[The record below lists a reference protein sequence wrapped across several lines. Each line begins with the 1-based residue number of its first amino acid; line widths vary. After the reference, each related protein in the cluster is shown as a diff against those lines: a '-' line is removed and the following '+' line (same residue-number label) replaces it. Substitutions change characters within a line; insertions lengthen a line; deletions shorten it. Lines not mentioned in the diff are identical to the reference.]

1 MFRIGPKLHEI
12 QLNIVVDFRCCL
24 VDSKY
29 GFRPRGPLLSDR
41 LKWRIVM
48 NSKIIFIILIASVLL
63 MVSNRSNSEMKSNCN
78 CDTTFVTEFS
88 KFVIKNLVPAR
99 GSDSLKITIYRNCN
113 YQITINNRALFNI
126 DNSTYEVY
134 DVVDSLK
141 PLSEAEAI
149 ALSRLYNR
157 ILHVWADTNSQLYIY
172 PFDDNWLITNV
183 KHNLNTKGRFRSISI
198 NKNNYRLE

>member
-1 MFRIGPKLHEI
+1 
-12 QLNIVVDFRCCL
+12 
-24 VDSKY
+24 
-29 GFRPRGPLLSDR
+29 
-41 LKWRIVM
+41 M
-48 NSKIIFIILIASVLL
+48 NSKTIFIILIASILL
-63 MVSNRSNSEMKSNCN
+63 MVSNRSNSEIESNCK

-99 GSDSLKITIYRNCN
+99 GSDSLKITVYRNCN
-113 YQITINNRALFNI
+113 YQITINNKALFNI

-141 PLSEAEAI
+141 PLSEEEAI

-157 ILHVWADTNSQLYIY
+157 ILHVWTDTNSQLYIY
-172 PFDDNWLITNV
+172 PFNDNWLITNV
-183 KHNLNTKGRFRSISI
+183 KQNLNTKGKFRSILI